1 MRNCW
6 TGHLWQGRF
15 GAAEM
20 DESHLAGEDG
30 VLVYIAPGLDRYVR
44 FASFLGED
52 YDDELAW

>member
-1 MRNCW
+1 
-6 TGHLWQGRF
+6 
-15 GAAEM
+15 M